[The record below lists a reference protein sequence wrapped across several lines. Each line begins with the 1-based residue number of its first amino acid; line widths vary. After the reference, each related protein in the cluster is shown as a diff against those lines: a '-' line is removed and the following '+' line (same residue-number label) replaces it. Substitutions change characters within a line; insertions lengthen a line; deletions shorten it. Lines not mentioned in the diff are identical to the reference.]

1 MRMPRSVPCA
11 ATLLANLLRTPPEAY
26 LPSTTA
32 QWARS
37 IVQVAMLASSVGRLT
52 RRPSNVLAR
61 FQPDGAV
68 AGIESTNRNAHKA
81 ALHVDAFDVYGDLS
95 GDDFL
100 AVERMCTHLG
110 EPLIWMPW
118 MSTF

>member
-52 RRPSNVLAR
+52 RRRSNVLAR

-68 AGIESTNRNAHKA
+68 GGIESTNRNAHMAA
-81 ALHVDAFDVYGDLS
+81 ALHVDAVDVHGELS
-95 GDDFL
+95 GDDIL
-100 AVERMCTHLG
+100 AVERMCTDLG

-118 MSTF
+118 SAF